1 MKRFTKL
8 SAVLL
13 VLLLLVANI
22 APAALAAA
30 DATVQPGETA
40 KITLDLGN
48 VYGVNGE
55 FSISNEEDFTVTLSG
70 DGVSGKKCYFFSET
84 TAATKLTYTA
94 TVVAKASAA
103 DGDSCTVTLNYEDW
117 NATGDTATERTVSK
131 TVVVSIPEETKPS
144 EPTKPTEPK
153 PTEPKPTEPKP
164 TEPKPTTP
172 TTPDTPATKPTEPG
186 GKVDYTELNK
196 QIKLANAQT
205 PDDYTDESWAAFLTA
220 LENANKAAK
229 SGDQAAV
236 DKAAAELAAAIAD
249 LTKMDYTKLEQAI
262 DKLEELLG
270 SDEKTNV
277 FIDLFNQL
285 KEAEALLES
294 NSQTDVDAGAKKV
307 EELIAALEKALADLE
322 QGEQTTPTEP
332 TEPAPEGEYCNI
344 SIHYVWPILFFI
356 SLAVNVVF
364 IILLVLYIVKRKKN
378 EKDNTPLVDYDI
390 GEDA

>member
-13 VLLLLVANI
+13 ILLLLVANI

-84 TAATKLTYTA
+84 TEATKLTYTA

-205 PDDYTDESWAAFLTA
+205 PNDYTDESWAAFLTA
-220 LENANKAAK
+220 LENANKATK
-229 SGDQAAV
+229 SDNQAAI
-236 DKAAAELAAAIAD
+236 DKAAADLAAAIAG

-262 DKLEELLG
+262 EKAENLLG
-270 SDEKTNV
+270 SSEQTNV
-277 FIDLFNQL
+277 FNDLFKGL
-285 KEAEALLES
+285 MEANALLES